1 MTDSPLSPLIQSA
14 DAGNA
19 ESQREL
25 FRVLYAELRAVA
37 RRELARI
44 GGGATLGPTAV
55 LHEAY
60 LQLSQR
66 QGLEFPDQARFMAYA
81 AQAMRG
87 LVIDYAR
94 RRQAQKRG
102 GGFEITA
109 LPTDIPAAETTAVD
123 ADQLERLSAAIDALA
138 AHDSGLAELVNLKY
152 FSGFSFIEIAALS
165 HVSERTVLRH
175 WEKARIF
182 LHLTLRNGDLQ

>member
-1 MTDSPLSPLIQSA
+1 MTDSPLSPLLQSA

-138 AHDSGLAELVNLKY
+138 AHDSVWRSWSISNT
-152 FSGFSFIEIAALS
+152 FP
-165 HVSERTVLRH
+165 VSPSSRSR
-175 WEKARIF
+175 R
-182 LHLTLRNGDLQ
+182 